1 MVDCRIVLPG
11 AFLLHGIPIVETNNP
26 LVVHALKVVAES
38 GKRHR
43 EIPALGILFVLLRL
57 KGIGNAEVHRR
68 PPAVDNRGMPKHTA
82 LRTVELAD
90 LTDILAKRLLD
101 TPQKHVQPAY
111 VPALPR
117 LLKLVQQN
125 KIPVQMNIVDRP
137 VPADHVVCTGR
148 FMDILLSPLEER
160 LSVCK

>member
-1 MVDCRIVLPG
+1 
-11 AFLLHGIPIVETNNP
+11 
-26 LVVHALKVVAES
+26 
-38 GKRHR
+38 
-43 EIPALGILFVLLRL
+43 
-57 KGIGNAEVHRR
+57 
-68 PPAVDNRGMPKHTA
+68 MPKNTA
-82 LRTVELAD
+82 LWTVELAD
-90 LTDILAKRLLD
+90 LADILAQRLLD

-137 VPADHVVCTGR
+137 VPADHVACTGR
-148 FMDILLSPLEER
+148 FMDILLSPLKER